1 MRKLRRLVYL
11 SLLGTL
17 GTLTALMFPEYFLL
31 IMIGASVIL
40 FLAKQLNFYKIAMM
54 LKRLVQN
61 ARKMYLANRLKLRT
75 GFRAYSDSELENS
88 SRRCL

>member
-11 SLLGTL
+11 SLLGTF

-61 ARKMYLANRLKLRT
+61 ARKLYLANRLKLRT
-75 GFRAYSDSELENS
+75 GFRAYSDSELEKT
-88 SRRCL
+88 SRMRL